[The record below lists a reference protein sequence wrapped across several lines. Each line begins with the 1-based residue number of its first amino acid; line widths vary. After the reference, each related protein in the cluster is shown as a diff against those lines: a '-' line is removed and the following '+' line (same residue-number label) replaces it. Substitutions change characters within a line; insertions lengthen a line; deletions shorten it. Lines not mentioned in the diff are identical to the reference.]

1 MYEERKNQS
10 RKTNNKVYM
19 EDLQGKKKINKTHK
33 IIKKRN
39 RGNLRRR
46 GFLANTEPT

>member
-1 MYEERKNQS
+1 MKREKINQEKQTTKS
-10 RKTNNKVYM
+10 IWRTCK
-19 EDLQGKKKINKTHK
+19 EKKKINKTHK